1 MPSRKRVAWRIARD
15 LSQAIGR
22 EVTLARTNLGL
33 TIPAAARLA
42 HVAPNTQRRVED
54 GDAGVRLDTV
64 CEVAAAMGL
73 KVWGKAFPV
82 RTVSLRDTGQLAI
95 ADHLRL
101 LANPALRV
109 ALELGLGNGRS
120 IDLVTFGPA
129 EIIAVEIERLL
140 ADFQA
145 QYRAASAKRDE
156 LAERHQRPV
165 RLVLVVLDTRRNRA
179 AVREHEA
186 LIRSALPAGSREVL
200 SGLRNGKPLGRDG
213 LVWVRPGR
221 TSERSVERTNRT

>member
-1 MPSRKRVAWRIARD
+1 MARD

-54 GDAGVRLDTV
+54 GHAGVRLDTV
-64 CEVAAAMGL
+64 CDVASAMGL

-82 RTVSLRDTGQLAI
+82 RTVSLRDSGQLAI
-95 ADHLRL
+95 ADHLRS
-101 LANPALRV
+101 LANPALRA

-120 IDLVTFGPA
+120 IDFVTFGSA
-129 EIIAVEIERLL
+129 EIIAVEIETLL

-156 LAERHQRPV
+156 LAERHQ
-165 RLVLVVLDTRRNRA
+165 
-179 AVREHEA
+179 
-186 LIRSALPAGSREVL
+186 
-200 SGLRNGKPLGRDG
+200 GLAHIVAIAP
-213 LVWVRPGR
+213 
-221 TSERSVERTNRT
+221 